1 METVMKTQMN
11 VLPNS
16 PLQVMTPDRV
26 LRAFLAAWRR
36 GNVVE
41 AADLFDDRF
50 VFIDHALGLEFT
62 DKQRLVEFVKKKY
75 EYFPDTARADQTIL
89 QSEDCIISEWTLT
102 ATLAEPYFGERMRQ
116 VPIRVQGISVV
127 RIKNGKIIRW
137 SDYYDQLTSRRHQL
151 AAWFTEW
158 VEL

>member
-11 VLPNS
+11 VQSNS
-16 PLQVMTPDRV
+16 RLQVMTPDRV
-26 LRAFLAAWRR
+26 LRAFLTAWRR
-36 GNVVE
+36 ANVVE

-50 VFIDHALGLEFT
+50 VFIDHALGLEFS
-62 DKQRLVEFVKKKY
+62 DRQRLVEFLKKTY

-102 ATLAEPYFGERMRQ
+102 ATLAEPYFGERMRR

-127 RIKNGKIIRW
+127 RIKNGKIIW
-137 SDYYDQLTSRRHQL
+137 YSSHKQIMK
-151 AAWFTEW
+151 
-158 VEL
+158 